1 MGYSKEELISKGHAA
16 MADVSEFYKEKF
28 INYQGWT
35 RDTDEFYTEII
46 SGFVHENLDK
56 FNSIEV
62 ITRNT
67 SYEVAGH
74 DCDFNIGSNREEEII
89 AMKICRQ
96 SRNGEVFPG
105 IGIVLD
111 YQVPLKNRRED
122 KAGKVDL
129 ISLNKDNLYLL
140 ELKRQD
146 SNETMLRCVLEGFL
160 TGLLLLVM
168 QQRYQTGFF
177 FRIFTRQWLQ
187 VM

>member
-1 MGYSKEELISKGHAA
+1 
-16 MADVSEFYKEKF
+16 
-28 INYQGWT
+28 
-35 RDTDEFYTEII
+35 
-46 SGFVHENLDK
+46 
-56 FNSIEV
+56 
-62 ITRNT
+62 
-67 SYEVAGH
+67 
-74 DCDFNIGSNREEEII
+74 
-89 AMKICRQ
+89 MKICRQ

-129 ISLNKDNLYLL
+129 ISLNEDNLYLL

-168 QQRYQTGFF
+168 QQKYQTGFF

-187 VM
+187 VL